1 MKLKIRLIVLE
12 WYPLIKIVADVK
24 NENELLLASRF
35 SFLCVCYIY
44 IEYFDFYSEIKA
56 EIELVSK
63 IYDAKIFDKYLRF
76 KKT

>member
-12 WYPLIKIVADVK
+12 WYLLIKIVADVK

-44 IEYFDFYSEIKA
+44 IEYFDFY
-56 EIELVSK
+56 
-63 IYDAKIFDKYLRF
+63 
-76 KKT
+76 